1 MKLSDLA
8 RSCAGD
14 ERAASTLAQVR
25 PTRTSQATRRR
36 PCGNGARSTSRLRT
50 RRPAASAAPPLTAHA
65 LISAAMQTGAGGGA
79 VDAGVYAAPGWLPSG
94 RRAFYRS
101 SQAGDTSQWPKKGPN
116 GLKWPQMGPNV
127 VKNDFQG
134 ICLIFPYAL
143 MHAGHLYKF
152 SSCDTKN
159 LKSSLG
165 ATEKLGNWLQ
175 MQPWSLQF

>member
-25 PTRTSQATRRR
+25 PTRTSQATRRC

-50 RRPAASAAPPLTAHA
+50 RRPAASAAPPSTAHA

-134 ICLIFPYAL
+134 ICLIFAYLL
-143 MHAGHLYKF
+143 MHAGQAYKF
-152 SSCDTKN
+152 SSCNIKN
-159 LKSSLG
+159 LKSSLR

-175 MQPWSLQF
+175 KQTWSKQF

>member
-8 RSCAGD
+8 WSCAGD

-65 LISAAMQTGAGGGA
+65 LISAAMQMGAGGGA

-116 GLKWPQMGPNV
+116 GLKWPQMGPDIL
-127 VKNDFQG
+127 KQ
-134 ICLIFPYAL
+134 IFSR
-143 MHAGHLYKF
+143 HLLNF
-152 SSCDTKN
+152 RLCTD
-159 LKSSLG
+159 
-165 ATEKLGNWLQ
+165 ACWACIQIFKL
-175 MQPWSLQF
+175 